1 MVSLSVLDQS
11 PIRKGGTAAEAFA
24 NTIGL
29 AKAAEG
35 FGYSRYWLAEHHN
48 TFSFAG
54 SAPEVLI
61 AAVAAA
67 TSRIRV
73 GSGGVMLPHY
83 SPLKVAECFR
93 VLETLY
99 PGRIDLGL
107 GRAPGGDMRTTRALQ
122 PGPQAYDV
130 GVFPQQ
136 VELLRQFLEDSMG
149 LQGEEGGFPSDHPY
163 RGLHATPRGPGLPD
177 LWMLGSGGDG
187 AIIAAQYGMAYC
199 FAHFINQDAG
209 TQPLEI
215 YRRNF
220 RASRD
225 LASPRGGIA
234 VSVTV
239 ADTEEEAKRIASSRN
254 LWVMHLLQNRAGAFP
269 SIEEALAYPYTDQDS
284 VMLRAIEQR
293 GFAGAPE
300 QVCAKLLALGEA
312 HGVDDFTILTITYDQ
327 KDRLRSYELLADVM
341 GVTALRTGETISA

>member
-1 MVSLSVLDQS
+1 MVTLSVLDQS
-11 PIRKGGTAAEAFA
+11 PIRKGGSAAEAFA
-24 NTIGL
+24 NTIDL
-29 AKAAEG
+29 AKQAERL
-35 FGYSRYWLAEHHN
+35 GYSRYWLAEHHN
-48 TFSFAG
+48 TSSFAG

-67 TSRIRV
+67 TNHIRV

-99 PGRIDLGL
+99 PGRIDLGV

-136 VELLRQFLEDSMG
+136 VELLRQFLEDAMG
-149 LQGEEGGFPSDHPY
+149 LHGEEGGFPADHPY
-163 RGLHATPRGPGLPD
+163 VGLHATPRGPGMPA

-187 AIIAAQYGMAYC
+187 AIIAAQLGLAYC

-209 TQPLEI
+209 TQPLEL

-220 RASRD
+220 CPSRD
-225 LASPRGGIA
+225 NASPRGSIA

-254 LWVMHLLQNRAGAFP
+254 LWVMHLLQNKAGSFP
-269 SIEEALAYPYTDQDS
+269 PIEEALSYPYTDQDR

-293 GFAGAPE
+293 SITGSPE
-300 QVCAKLLALGEA
+300 QVRAKLLALGET
-312 HGVDDFTILTITYDQ
+312 HGVDDFIILTITYDQ
-327 KDRLRSYELLADVM
+327 KDRVRSYELLAEAM
-341 GVTALRTGETISA
+341 GLIRA

>member
-1 MVSLSVLDQS
+1 MVTLSVLDQS
-11 PIRKGGTAAEAFA
+11 PIRKGGGAAEAIA
-24 NTIGL
+24 NTIEL
-29 AKAAEG
+29 ARAAER
-35 FGYSRYWLAEHHN
+35 FGYRRYWLAEHHN
-48 TFSFAG
+48 TSSFAG

-61 AAVAAA
+61 GAVAGA

-136 VELLRQFLEDSMG
+136 VELLMQFLEDAQG
-149 LQGEEGGFPSDHPY
+149 LAGESGGFPADHPY
-163 RGLHATPRGPGLPD
+163 VGLHATPRGPGMPE

-187 AIIAAQYGMAYC
+187 AIIAAQFGMAYC

-209 TQPLEI
+209 TQPLEL

-220 RASRD
+220 RASRN
-225 LASPRGGIA
+225 LSSPRGSLA

-239 ADTEEEAKRIASSRN
+239 ADTEEEAKRISASRN
-254 LWVMHLLQNRAGAFP
+254 LWVMHLLQNRAGPFP
-269 SIEEALAYPYTDQDS
+269 SIEEALAYPYTDEDR

-293 GFAGAPE
+293 GITGAPE
-300 QVCAKLLALGEA
+300 QVRARLLAMGEA
-312 HGVDDFTILTITYDQ
+312 YGVDDFVILTITYDQ
-327 KDRLRSYELLADVM
+327 KDRVHSYELLADAM
-341 GVTALRTGETISA
+341 GIRPAHG

>member
-1 MVSLSVLDQS
+1 MVTLSVLDQS
-11 PIRKGGTAAEAFA
+11 PIRKGGSAAEAFA
-24 NTIGL
+24 NTIDL
-29 AKAAEG
+29 AKQAERL
-35 FGYSRYWLAEHHN
+35 GYSRYWLAEHHN
-48 TFSFAG
+48 TSSFAG

-67 TSRIRV
+67 TNHIRV

-99 PGRIDLGL
+99 PGRIDLGV

-136 VELLRQFLEDSMG
+136 VELLRQFLEDAMG
-149 LQGEEGGFPSDHPY
+149 LHGEEGGFPADHPY
-163 RGLHATPRGPGLPD
+163 VGLHATPRGPGMPA

-187 AIIAAQYGMAYC
+187 AIIAAQLGLAYC

-209 TQPLEI
+209 TQPLEL

-220 RASRD
+220 RPSRD
-225 LASPRGGIA
+225 NASPRGSIA

-239 ADTEEEAKRIASSRN
+239 ADTEDEAKRIASSRN
-254 LWVMHLLQNRAGAFP
+254 LWVMHLLQNRAGSFP
-269 SIEEALAYPYTDQDS
+269 SIEEALAYPYTDQDR

-293 GFAGAPE
+293 SITGSPE
-300 QVCAKLLALGEA
+300 NVRGKLLALGEA
-312 HGVDDFTILTITYDQ
+312 HGVDDFVILTITYDP
-327 KDRLRSYELLADVM
+327 KDRVRSYELLAEAM
-341 GVTALRTGETISA
+341 GLKQA